1 MYIKRAAERT
11 VLGLLGEAKVVLVT
25 GARQVGK
32 TTMLRHCMPSEYGYV
47 SLDDPEALS
56 LARDPELF
64 FRAHQPPVVIDEIQR
79 RPELFA
85 YVKFLVDQSNDFGQ
99 IVLTGSQTF
108 HLMKGVSESLAGR
121 VAILELSG
129 LSLREVLGSEEREPF
144 TPRPYDAYRGFPTPE
159 SLNLWHRI
167 HRGSLP
173 ALASEGI
180 GWERYYR
187 DYVRTYLE
195 QDVRNLVT
203 VQDEE
208 AFYRFLIACAA
219 RSGQLFNAAE
229 VAKDVGVS
237 PKTID
242 HWLSVLLASGVAFLL
257 RPFWANVQKRLT
269 KAPKLYFYDTGLVC
283 HLSGWLDPT
292 TAERGA
298 ASGALFETFVVG
310 EVLKS
315 YLNAARDVRGV
326 RFYRDG
332 RKREIDL
339 VIQRGR
345 TLYPAEMKKA
355 ATVGAD
361 DAACFPL
368 LRDFPDFE
376 VGPGAIICQTSRP
389 LPVAADV
396 TALPV
401 WCI

>member
-1 MYIKRAAERT
+1 MYIRRAAERT
-11 VLGLLGEAKVVLVT
+11 VLGLLEEAKVVLVT

-32 TTMLRHCMPSEYGYV
+32 TTMLRHCMPPEYGYV
-47 SLDDPEALS
+47 SLDDPDALS
-56 LARDPELF
+56 LAHDPELF
-64 FRAHQPPVVIDEIQR
+64 FRTYRPPVVIDEIQR
-79 RPELFA
+79 RPELFG
-85 YVKFLVDQSNDFGQ
+85 YVKFLVDQSDEFGQ

-129 LSLREVLGSEEREPF
+129 LSLREELANENREPF
-144 TPRPYDAYRGFPTPE
+144 VPRSYDAYRDLEAPSG
-159 SLNLWHRI
+159 LDLWQRI
-167 HRGSLP
+167 HRGSMP
-173 ALASEGI
+173 ALANESL

-195 QDVRNLVT
+195 RDVRDLIA

-208 AFYRFLIACAA
+208 AFYRFLVACAA
-219 RSGQLFNAAE
+219 RSGQLFNAAD
-229 VAKDVGVS
+229 VARDVGVS
-237 PKTID
+237 PKTAA

-257 RPFWANVQKRLT
+257 RPFWANVRKRLT
-269 KAPKLYFYDTGLVC
+269 KAPKLYFHDTGLVC

-298 ASGALFETFVVG
+298 ASGALFETYVVG

-315 YLNAARDVRGV
+315 YLNVARDVRGIH
-326 RFYRDG
+326 FYRDG

-361 DAACFPL
+361 DAAYFPL
-368 LRDFPDFE
+368 LGDFPDCE

-389 LPVAADV
+389 LPVTADV